1 MQNRLKNKQKT
12 VIKIKKMT
20 KSKHKPYK
28 FLTIIILSL
37 CLIHLLPVISCA
49 HSGRTDADGGHY
61 NSDTGEYHYHHGYPA
76 HQHTGGVCPYESKGK
91 TNRFSGSS
99 SGNSSKKSEEISPQQ
114 SSVGSTTAVA
124 KKTEKANSG
133 IGRAIAFHIAFA
145 CFTVVVVIL
154 FVKKTRKPH

>member
-1 MQNRLKNKQKT
+1 MKIVKT
-12 VIKIKKMT
+12 T
-20 KSKHKPYK
+20 ALCLLT
-28 FLTIIILSL
+28 FLTVVALA
-37 CLIHLLPVISCA
+37 LPGQA

-91 TNRFSGSS
+91 TNRISGSS

-154 FVKKTRKPH
+154 FVKKTGMSPLK